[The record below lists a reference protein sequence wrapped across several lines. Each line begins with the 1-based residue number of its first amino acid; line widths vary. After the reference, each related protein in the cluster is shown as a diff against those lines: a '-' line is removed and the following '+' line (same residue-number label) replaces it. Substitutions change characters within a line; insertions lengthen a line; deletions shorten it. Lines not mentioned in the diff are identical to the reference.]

1 MYTAGNHQYAENI
14 LIPSREE
21 KGGFSLGFVLE
32 AVHLRA
38 LFLFRIICWILR
50 NWGLKENV

>member
-1 MYTAGNHQYAENI
+1 MVFGDIYTAGNHQYAENI

-38 LFLFRIICWILR
+38 FCFCLKLFVEF
-50 NWGLKENV
+50 